1 MSEESLENKKNYI
14 KKEIEEKGFNLK
26 DFEVYLSKEKSQE
39 VLDLEKIQFMEIQA
53 YVVQFQAKNQNNKN
67 TQQPPQQPPQKQQNN
82 QTAQQK
88 KTKLKKSSDDE
99 EEPEDL
105 WGDFDDLVVNNDNY
119 YDDKSNIIK
128 NELTLEEY
136 KEKEKLKHVEKE
148 DRDYNSPFD
157 QKFLN
162 IIGRKLEPNDLTKNE
177 NLIIEVSNPVVIKT
191 GVFSRSYVQ
200 YTIRA
205 KDLSTK
211 VERKLSDFE
220 WLYNKLSFLYPKR
233 ILSVLPPSHM
243 NLKDDSDKKVA
254 YLYLF
259 INSLSSNIFIRS
271 TPIFKDFISLSQND
285 FNAKKATIYD
295 KIERPKKINDE
306 YTLTGE
312 FNIEISK
319 KKDFKAMGIKDDIQ
333 QKDQLFEKLTNSINV
348 LMSSFENMIKYYKD
362 VALQFKALETAY
374 KNDGVLD
381 KHFLKLEEIMNKW
394 SEGFTHQR
402 DFFRDEI
409 KYYFKFMQREIKES
423 EKLYNCFK
431 SSRDN
436 YVNQY
441 NKAKKA
447 VKNKNKE
454 EEMSEIKRNEYGFN
468 LYMLLKEYGSL
479 HKRLQVRMNK
489 QFIKLCKEKETFT
502 KDYNIFSELLNYNG
516 ENNTNNVG
524 NKEKIMISN

>member
-1 MSEESLENKKNYI
+1 
-14 KKEIEEKGFNLK
+14 
-26 DFEVYLSKEKSQE
+26 
-39 VLDLEKIQFMEIQA
+39 MEIQA

-128 NELTLEEY
+128 NELKLEEY

-162 IIGRKLEPNDLTKNE
+162 IIGKKLEPNDLTKNE

-200 YTIRA
+200 YTIRS

-319 KKDFKAMGIKDDIQ
+319 KKI
-333 QKDQLFEKLTNSINV
+333 
-348 LMSSFENMIKYYKD
+348 
-362 VALQFKALETAY
+362 
-374 KNDGVLD
+374 
-381 KHFLKLEEIMNKW
+381 LKQW
-394 SEGFTHQR
+394 
-402 DFFRDEI
+402 
-409 KYYFKFMQREIKES
+409 
-423 EKLYNCFK
+423 
-431 SSRDN
+431 
-436 YVNQY
+436 
-441 NKAKKA
+441 A
-447 VKNKNKE
+447 
-454 EEMSEIKRNEYGFN
+454 
-468 LYMLLKEYGSL
+468 
-479 HKRLQVRMNK
+479 
-489 QFIKLCKEKETFT
+489 
-502 KDYNIFSELLNYNG
+502 
-516 ENNTNNVG
+516 
-524 NKEKIMISN
+524 